1 MNNVECD
8 LVRLYPAMLWTPDL
22 RERSRLPIQG
32 GSKALSFVFAARHTG
47 AVRQLC
53 YIGQCCQ
60 TLKHSSLRHLI
71 SILSFFCLFRAIKSA
86 MKMAQSET

>member
-1 MNNVECD
+1 MGAGVPMNNVECD
-8 LVRLYPAMLWTPDL
+8 LVRLYPAMLWTPDF

-32 GSKALSFVFAARHTG
+32 GSKALSFVLAARYTG
-47 AVRQLC
+47 AVRQLY

-71 SILSFFCLFRAIKSA
+71 SMS
-86 MKMAQSET
+86 